1 MRAVSCPKLGGSWLK
16 LQKSKF
22 NTYTT
27 TVSQTLRVMLLP
39 NELDSLITHVVDDL
53 QVYQPVLGTYKMG
66 PNYT

>member
-1 MRAVSCPKLGGSWLK
+1 
-16 LQKSKF
+16 
-22 NTYTT
+22 
-27 TVSQTLRVMLLP
+27 MLLP